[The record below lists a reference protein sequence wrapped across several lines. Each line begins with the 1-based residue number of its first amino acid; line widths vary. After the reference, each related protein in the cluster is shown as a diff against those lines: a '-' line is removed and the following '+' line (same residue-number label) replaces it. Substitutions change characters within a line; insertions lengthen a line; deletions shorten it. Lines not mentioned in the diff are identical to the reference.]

1 MAPEGPICGVAV
13 AREKTTYV
21 AVMDTTLRDGE
32 QTPDVAYSPAEKL
45 QLARFLL
52 DEVGVDRIEIAQTR
66 VSEGEREAARLIA
79 RWARGARR
87 LPRIEILG
95 YCDGKLSV
103 DWIVATGG
111 RVMNLLVK
119 GSELHCRSQLR
130 MEPAAHRAAIAQTLR
145 YARRRKLAMNVYL
158 EDWSNGVRDSRD
170 YVFAMVE
177 LLQELAVER
186 IYLPDTL
193 GVFSPE
199 DVGRYVKLMVKKW
212 PSLCFEFHAHNDYG
226 LATANCLAA
235 LAAGARGIHTSVNGM
250 GERTG
255 NTRLA
260 EVVAAIHDHSKF
272 RTRVRE
278 DRLSAVSRLVEI
290 FSGKD
295 IAANT
300 PIVGRDVFTQ
310 TGGIHADGDLK
321 ADLYTTRLAPSRFG
335 QQRRYALGKLSG
347 KASVDQNLKALGI
360 ELAPAERDLV
370 LERIIELGDK
380 KHTVSVEDLPYL
392 IADVLKSPGE
402 LRVRV
407 VSWSVSVGTRV
418 TPTAELE
425 LSYHGRS
432 AKARATGDGGYDAFM
447 NALAKVA
454 RRFGLELPR
463 LADFRVRIPP
473 GGRTEALVETV
484 ITWRP
489 ATGDEATFSTLG
501 VDPDQL
507 AAAVIATEKML
518 NRIAPRAKPRRATR
532 RRAAAR
538 P

>member
-1 MAPEGPICGVAV
+1 MSR
-13 AREKTTYV
+13 ART
-21 AVMDTTLRDGE
+21 AQIAAHISIMDTTLRDGE
-32 QTPDVAYSPAEKL
+32 QTPDVSYTPAEKL

-52 DEVGVDRIEIAQTR
+52 DEVGVDRIEVASTR
-66 VSEGEREAARLIA
+66 VSEGEREAARLVA

-87 LPRIEILG
+87 LACVEMLG
-95 YCDGKLSV
+95 YCDGRTSV
-103 DWIVATGG
+103 DWIAGTGG
-111 RVMNLLVK
+111 RVMNLLAK

-130 MEPAAHRAAIAQTLR
+130 MQPAAHRAAVAQTLR
-145 YARRRKLAMNVYL
+145 HARRRKLAVNVYL
-158 EDWSNGVRDSRD
+158 EDWSSGVSDSPE
-170 YVFAMVE
+170 YVFAMVNLLRE
-177 LLQELAVER
+177 LSVER

-193 GVFSPE
+193 GIFSPD
-199 DVGRYVKLMVKKW
+199 DVSRYVGLMVANW
-212 PSLCFEFHAHNDYG
+212 PDQCFEFHAHNDYG

-260 EVVAAIHDHSKF
+260 EAVAVIHDYTKF

-278 DRLSAVSRLVEI
+278 DRLSAVSKLVET

-310 TGGIHADGDLK
+310 TAGIHADGDLK
-321 ADLYTTRLAPSRFG
+321 GNLYTTRLAPTRFG
-335 QQRRYALGKLSG
+335 GRRGYALGKLSG

-360 ELAPAERDLV
+360 ELAPAERDLI

-407 VSWSVSVGTRV
+407 VSWSVSVGTRE
-418 TPTAELE
+418 TPTAEIE

-454 RRFGLELPR
+454 RRFRLELPR

-473 GGRTEALVETV
+473 GGRTAALVETV
-484 ITWRP
+484 ISWRP
-489 ATGDEATFSTLG
+489 AAGDEGTFSTLG

-532 RRAAAR
+532 RRASAR